1 MLFLKKSPP
10 CNSHDCVGLTHQYNG
25 NSIRDNFVLP
35 ILSYYDDNEKTW
47 GSQVKKASL
56 QTLENHL
63 IRLV

>member
-35 ILSYYDDNEKTW
+35 ILSYYDDNEK
-47 GSQVKKASL
+47 AD
-56 QTLENHL
+56 
-63 IRLV
+63 R